1 MASFISYEQ
10 RETGDY
16 QTRFQ
21 RDIHTRQGL
30 GAASLRA
37 VYTSYRALPALP
49 ACLFTGFTSASQPDV
64 KKRFKH
70 EQPGRR
76 TFNPESRLYSH
87 KWHLIH
93 ALFQNISVRYRTG
106 LTGSLKSVD
115 PDIQNR
121 FIIET
126 ISVLTSGLSQAPRS
140 GGENVRSLRGHK
152 TSMRRRLVAT
162 RSQALRLV
170 SGSARH
176 NR

>member
-1 MASFISYEQ
+1 MASSISYEQ

-16 QTRFQ
+16 RTRFQ
-21 RDIHTRQGL
+21 WGIHTRKGL

-37 VYTSYRALPALP
+37 VYTSYRALPAMP
-49 ACLFTGFTSASQPDV
+49 TRLFTGFTSASQPDV

-70 EQPGRR
+70 EQPGWR
-76 TFNPESRLYSH
+76 TFNLESRLYPH
-87 KWHLIH
+87 KRHLIH

-126 ISVLTSGLSQAPRS
+126 ISVLTFGLSKAARS

-152 TSMRRRLVAT
+152 TSPRRRFVTT
-162 RSQALRLV
+162 RSRALRLV